1 MSNKI
6 ALWIPQSNNVK
17 APVLSG
23 SIEISREDVLKMA
36 REIGDKGS
44 MRLSVAVW
52 NGKSDAPKAP
62 KFTGV
67 VSYGDK
73 KVDQVEASA
82 APKVEVKKI
91 KTQRQPKAAPQ
102 VVTQV
107 DPAIIAAVIAAMQS
121 K

>member
-1 MSNKI
+1 
-6 ALWIPQSNNVK
+6 
-17 APVLSG
+17 
-23 SIEISREDVLKMA
+23 MA

-73 KVDQVEASA
+73 KVDQVEAAA
-82 APKVEVKKI
+82 APVQVKKI
-91 KTQRQPKAAPQ
+91 KTTKQPKAAPQ
-102 VVTQV
+102 V
-107 DPAIIAAVIAAMQS
+107 DPAVIAAVIAALQS